1 MLASFRSF
9 LPSSFF
15 FHLGSSWLHLGPSW
29 LHLDPPTPP
38 PKAFAKKYE
47 KRYKRAQAK
56 TIDVVDFMTKTQLH
70 SGGVILASGA
80 ALQKHEY
87 SCAALLFVWNVTFD
101 QKKRP
106 PEQKSQQKANSSTNC
121 RADLG
126 WEYRIESCIFFLFVL
141 LVQSFS
147 YPTRRRKVHKTS
159 PKIDH
164 NIGEINSIFR
174 KTERRRETNI
184 WPKKGGPSAHY
195 LPIESI
201 DLSAGPFMA
210 NHSDVNGF
218 PNRRAEP

>member
-80 ALQKHEY
+80 ALQKHEN
-87 SCAALLFVWNVTFD
+87 SCAALLFVSNETFD

-121 RADLG
+121 RATLG
-126 WEYRIESCIFFLFVL
+126 CNCRIDSCICFLPDI

-147 YPTRRRKVHKTS
+147 YPTRMRKVHKKS

-164 NIGEINSIFR
+164 NNKEKKNIFR
-174 KTERRRETNI
+174 KTERRRETTI
-184 WPKKGGPSAHY
+184 
-195 LPIESI
+195 
-201 DLSAGPFMA
+201 
-210 NHSDVNGF
+210 
-218 PNRRAEP
+218 

>member
-15 FHLGSSWLHLGPSW
+15 FHLGSSW

-80 ALQKHEY
+80 ALQKHEN
-87 SCAALLFVWNVTFD
+87 SCAALLFVSNVTFD

-126 WEYRIESCIFFLFVL
+126 WEYRIESCKFFLFVL

-147 YPTRRRKVHKTS
+147 YSARRRKVHKKS
-159 PKIDH
+159 PNIDH
-164 NIGEINSIFR
+164 NNREKKSIFR
-174 KTERRRETNI
+174 KKDARRETNI
-184 WPKKGGPSAHY
+184 WAKKGGPSSPY
-195 LPIESI
+195 PQVVSI
-201 DLSAGPFMA
+201 DVVPEWFIVIQSESSWVELT
-210 NHSDVNGF
+210 
-218 PNRRAEP
+218 